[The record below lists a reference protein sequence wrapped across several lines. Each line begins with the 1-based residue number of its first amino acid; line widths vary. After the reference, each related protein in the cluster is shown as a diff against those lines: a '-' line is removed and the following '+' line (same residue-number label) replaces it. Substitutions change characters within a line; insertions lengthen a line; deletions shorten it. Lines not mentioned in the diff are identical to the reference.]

1 MKYLFTQKSTLT
13 IIGAALFLLMMLS
26 STVSL
31 GADQGV
37 AATPEEIV
45 AKLQSK
51 LKLSDQQSKDLNTAL
66 TDLSNQL
73 DALIKKR
80 EAATE
85 QEDPKEFIDG
95 VKQAQADY
103 QGKLKTI
110 LSSSQLQSYNELR
123 EKVIME
129 AMDNLATIRLLDIQ
143 PHVKFSDAQMKKM
156 VPVMAQ
162 TMRSFIKIAWK
173 YAGERLRFF
182 EKIRI
187 AKDLKEIQSKAQNQ
201 IQAIL
206 TPDQYK
212 AWEAYKQQMQS
223 KEKSG

>member
-1 MKYLFTQKSTLT
+1 MTRSTFNKPAT
-13 IIGAALFLLMMLS
+13 VISIIALFLFLILNS
-26 STVSL
+26 AVSY

-37 AATPEEIV
+37 AANPDEIV
-45 AKLQSK
+45 AKLKGK
-51 LKLSDQQSKDLNTAL
+51 LNLSDQQSKELKAAL

-73 DALIKKR
+73 DALIAKR

-85 QEDPKEFIDG
+85 QEDPKAFING

-103 QGKLKTI
+103 QNKLKTI
-110 LSSSQLQSYNELR
+110 FTASQLQSYNELR

-156 VPVMAQ
+156 VPVMAE

-173 YAGERLRFF
+173 YAGQRLRFF

-212 AWEAYKQQMQS
+212 AWEAYKKQMQS
-223 KEKSG
+223 KEKSK